1 MNRKIP
7 NHFNFIFMEY
17 NYDYRKYKTNMIC
30 RFDGL
35 CWDEEH
41 RKGMNYEDYKKN
53 KQNKNTDFWIEFTIK
68 ENIWVYKT
76 INIFV
81 HLWDFSDD
89 YEIKVNTKSLANMF
103 DEYETRDF
111 LERRN
116 LVNYIKDELNYH
128 CGIVDEFL
136 TEKIIQTLCK
146 EMIV

>member
-1 MNRKIP
+1 
-7 NHFNFIFMEY
+7 MEY
-17 NYDYRKYKTNMIC
+17 NYDYDYSKYKTNMIC
-30 RFDGL
+30 RFNGL

-41 RKGMNYEDYKKN
+41 RKGMNYEDCKKN

-76 INIFV
+76 INVFV
-81 HLWDFSDD
+81 HFWDFSDD
-89 YEIKVNTKSLANMF
+89 YEIKVNTKSSAYMF

-136 TEKIIQTLCK
+136 TEKIVQTLCK

>member
-1 MNRKIP
+1 
-7 NHFNFIFMEY
+7 MEY
-17 NYDYRKYKTNMIC
+17 NYDYSKYKTNMIC

-53 KQNKNTDFWIEFTIK
+53 KQNKNTDFWIEFTVK

-76 INIFV
+76 INVFV
-81 HLWDFSDD
+81 HFWDFSDD
-89 YEIKVNTKSLANMF
+89 YDIKVNTKSSAYMF

-136 TEKIIQTLCK
+136 TEKIVQTLCK

>member
-1 MNRKIP
+1 
-7 NHFNFIFMEY
+7 MEY
-17 NYDYRKYKTNMIC
+17 NYDYSKYKTNMIC
-30 RFDGL
+30 RFNGL

-76 INIFV
+76 INVFV
-81 HLWDFSDD
+81 HFWDFSDD
-89 YEIKVNTKSLANMF
+89 YDIKVNTKSSAYMF

-136 TEKIIQTLCK
+136 TEKIVQTLCK

>member
-1 MNRKIP
+1 
-7 NHFNFIFMEY
+7 MEY
-17 NYDYRKYKTNMIC
+17 NYDYSKYKTNMIC

-68 ENIWVYKT
+68 ENIWYKT
-76 INIFV
+76 INVFV
-81 HLWDFSDD
+81 HFWDFSDD
-89 YEIKVNTKSLANMF
+89 YEIKVNTKSSDYMF

-128 CGIVDEFL
+128 CGVVDEFL
-136 TEKIIQTLCK
+136 TEKIVQTLCK
-146 EMIV
+146 EMIVWDVG

>member
-1 MNRKIP
+1 
-7 NHFNFIFMEY
+7 MEY
-17 NYDYRKYKTNMIC
+17 NYDYSKYKTNMIC
-30 RFDGL
+30 QFDGL

-76 INIFV
+76 INVFV
-81 HLWDFSDD
+81 HFWDFSDD
-89 YEIKVNTKSLANMF
+89 YEIKMNTKSSVFMF

-136 TEKIIQTLCK
+136 TEKIVQTLCK

>member
-1 MNRKIP
+1 
-7 NHFNFIFMEY
+7 MEY
-17 NYDYRKYKTNMIC
+17 NYDYSKYKTNMIC
-30 RFDGL
+30 RFNGL

-76 INIFV
+76 INVFV
-81 HLWDFSDD
+81 HFWDFSDD
-89 YEIKVNTKSLANMF
+89 YDIKVNTKSSSYMF

-136 TEKIIQTLCK
+136 TEKIVQTLCK

>member
-1 MNRKIP
+1 
-7 NHFNFIFMEY
+7 MEY
-17 NYDYRKYKTNMIC
+17 NYDYSKYKTNMIC
-30 RFDGL
+30 RFNGL

-76 INIFV
+76 INVFV
-81 HLWDFSDD
+81 HFWDFSDD
-89 YEIKVNTKSLANMF
+89 YEIKVNTKSSAYMF

-136 TEKIIQTLCK
+136 TEKIVQTLCK

>member
-1 MNRKIP
+1 
-7 NHFNFIFMEY
+7 MEY
-17 NYDYRKYKTNMIC
+17 NYDYSKYKTNMIC

-53 KQNKNTDFWIEFTIK
+53 KQNKNTDFWIEVTIK

-81 HLWDFSDD
+81 HFWDFSDD
-89 YEIKVNTKSLANMF
+89 YEIKVNTKSLAYMF

-116 LVNYIKDELNYH
+116 LMNYIKDELNYH

>member
-1 MNRKIP
+1 
-7 NHFNFIFMEY
+7 MEY
-17 NYDYRKYKTNMIC
+17 NYDYSKYKTNMIC
-30 RFDGL
+30 RFNGL

-68 ENIWVYKT
+68 ENIWVYQT

-81 HLWDFSDD
+81 HFWDFYND
-89 YEIKVNTKSLANMF
+89 YEIKGNTKSSAYMF

-111 LERRN
+111 LERKN

-136 TEKIIQTLCK
+136 TEKIIQALCE

>member
-1 MNRKIP
+1 
-7 NHFNFIFMEY
+7 MEY
-17 NYDYRKYKTNMIC
+17 NYDYSKYKTNMIC

-68 ENIWVYKT
+68 ENIWVFKT
-76 INIFV
+76 INVFV
-81 HLWDFSDD
+81 HFWDFNDD
-89 YEIKVNTKSLANMF
+89 YEIKVRTKSTAYMF
-103 DEYETRDF
+103 DEYETHDF

-128 CGIVDEFL
+128 CGIVDELL

>member
-1 MNRKIP
+1 
-7 NHFNFIFMEY
+7 MEY
-17 NYDYRKYKTNMIC
+17 NYDYGKYKTNMIC

-53 KQNKNTDFWIEFTIK
+53 KQNKNTDFWIEVTIK
-68 ENIWVYKT
+68 EKWAFKT

-81 HLWDFSDD
+81 HFWDFSDD
-89 YEIKVNTKSLANMF
+89 YEISVNTKSYAYMF
-103 DEYETRDF
+103 DEYETNF

-136 TEKIIQTLCK
+136 TEKIISTLCK
-146 EMIV
+146 EIIV

>member
-1 MNRKIP
+1 
-7 NHFNFIFMEY
+7 MEY
-17 NYDYRKYKTNMIC
+17 NYDYSKYKTNMIC

-53 KQNKNTDFWIEFTIK
+53 KQNKNTDFWIEFTVK
-68 ENIWVYKT
+68 ENIWVFKT
-76 INIFV
+76 INVFV
-81 HLWDFSDD
+81 HFWDFSDD
-89 YEIKVNTKSLANMF
+89 YEIKVNTKSSAYMF

>member
-1 MNRKIP
+1 
-7 NHFNFIFMEY
+7 MEY
-17 NYDYRKYKTNMIC
+17 NYDYSKYKTNMIC
-30 RFDGL
+30 RFNGL

-81 HLWDFSDD
+81 HFWDFSDD
-89 YEIKVNTKSLANMF
+89 YEIKVRTKSSAYMF

-136 TEKIIQTLCK
+136 TEKIIQALCE

>member
-1 MNRKIP
+1 
-7 NHFNFIFMEY
+7 MEY
-17 NYDYRKYKTNMIC
+17 NYDYDYSKYKTNMIC

-76 INIFV
+76 INVFV
-81 HLWDFSDD
+81 HFWDFSDD
-89 YEIKVNTKSLANMF
+89 YDIKVNTKSSAYMF